1 MIELF
6 EGRPESDENRTE
18 KEIKVYDL
26 LDRLNIRYQRVDHE
40 KADTMEACREIDEVL
55 QCTVCKNLFLCNH
68 QQTKF
73 YLLLM
78 PPEKKFRTK
87 DLSKQIGSS
96 RLSFAPDDKML
107 EYLNVTPG
115 SVSIFGLMNDT
126 DNHVQLL
133 ADEDILQGEEIGFHP
148 CINTSSLKLS
158 VKDVFE
164 VFCRLL
170 NIILLRFICKKVY

>member
-1 MIELF
+1 MLELF

-164 VFCRLL
+164 VFLPAVKH
-170 NIILLRFICKKVY
+170 NFIKVHL

>member
-1 MIELF
+1 MLELF

-133 ADEDILQGEEIGFHP
+133 ADEDILQGGGNRI
-148 CINTSSLKLS
+148 SSLH
-158 VKDVFE
+158 
-164 VFCRLL
+164 
-170 NIILLRFICKKVY
+170 